1 MTTIEDKI
9 SLFSKIIYDKVNE
22 EKQGR
27 LATFATESEKRI
39 NAEKQKIDE
48 LRQSLQKDV
57 SKKSNIKAN
66 GIVAKERLKKQREI
80 LILKEKLINETLEN
94 VRQKLIEFVSLA
106 EYKPYFISILEKTLV
121 EIEAG
126 DYYLIVLKGDYEKFK
141 NEIEVMRSNNINNRN
156 VEIKISE
163 GDFIGG
169 IVLKDIEG
177 KFKIDNSLSSKLEEC
192 KEIIGVRVMEMLA

>member
-27 LATFATESEKRI
+27 LATFTLESEKRI
-39 NAEKQKIDE
+39 NVEKQKIEE

-66 GIVAKERLKKQREI
+66 GIVAKEKLKKQREI
-80 LILKEKLINETLEN
+80 LTLKETLINETLEN
-94 VRQKLIEFVSLA
+94 VRGKLVEFVSLP
-106 EYKPYFISILEKTLV
+106 EYKPYFISILEKTFV
-121 EIEAG
+121 EIKTG
-126 DYYLIVLKGDYEKFK
+126 DYYLIVLKRDYEKFK
-141 NEIEVMRSNNINNRN
+141 SEIEVMLKANSGRN
-156 VEIKISE
+156 VEIQISE
-163 GDFIGG
+163 GDYIGG
-169 IVLKDIEG
+169 IILKDIEG
-177 KFKIDNSLSSKLEEC
+177 KFKIDNSLESKLEEC